1 MKISGIILKQALQK
15 ANIKQED
22 AAKKLF
28 ISRPTLSVWCNKD
41 ILTNDIIKLVKE
53 NLNIDL
59 TNVRTE
65 KEVLTDELINQFKQR
80 LIDKDK
86 IINDKEEI
94 IKLLK
99 EKIKH

>member
-1 MKISGIILKQALQK
+1 MKISGIILKHALQNAGITQK
-15 ANIKQED
+15 D
-22 AAKKLF
+22 AAEKLF

-41 ILTNDIIKLVKE
+41 VLTDDIIKLVKE

-59 TNVRTE
+59 TNVKTE
-65 KEVLTDELINQFKQR
+65 KEIIVDELIHQFKQR
-80 LIDKDK
+80 LVDKDK